1 MPKLSKK
8 GKCCMKD
15 EGFRKLMG
23 KAAEDLNLLRVGC
36 ENMGISDAIFGF
48 HAQQTVEKI
57 FKAWICLNGKEYPFT
72 HDLRLLYNLLA
83 KTGAE
88 GLDKFIDL
96 VEFTDYAVDFR
107 YDFFGNDESLDRH
120 QIFESCFAL
129 FNNVNQISE
138 R

>member
-1 MPKLSKK
+1 
-8 GKCCMKD
+8 MKN
-15 EGFRKLMG
+15 EGFQKLMG
-23 KAAEDLNLLRVGC
+23 KAAEDLNLLQVGC

-57 FKAWICLNGKEYPFT
+57 FKAWLCLNGKEYPFT

-83 KTGAE
+83 KTDAE

-107 YDFFGNDESLDRH
+107 YDFFGNEEALDRH
-120 QIFESCFAL
+120 QIFESCSAL

-138 R
+138 I

>member
-1 MPKLSKK
+1 
-8 GKCCMKD
+8 MKD
-15 EGFRKLMG
+15 EGFQKLMG
-23 KAAEDLNLLRVGC
+23 KASEDLNLLQVGC

-57 FKAWICLNGKEYPFT
+57 FKAWLCLIGKEYPFT

-83 KTGAE
+83 KTDSE
-88 GLDKFIDL
+88 GLDKFIGL

-107 YDFFGNDESLDRH
+107 YDFFSNEESLDRH
-120 QIFESCFAL
+120 QIFESCSAL
-129 FNNVNQISE
+129 FNNVNQISA